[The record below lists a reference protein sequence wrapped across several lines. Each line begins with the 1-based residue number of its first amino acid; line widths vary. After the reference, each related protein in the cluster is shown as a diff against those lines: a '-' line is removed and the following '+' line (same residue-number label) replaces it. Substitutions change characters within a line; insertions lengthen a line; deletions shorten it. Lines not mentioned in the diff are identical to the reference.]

1 MSEELPILAAA
12 LRSQTGSAGVLLL
25 GRLLD
30 SLPVPVLLTDCDSGL
45 RVLYA
50 NPAWPRPAESADF
63 LSVGR
68 PLSEI
73 FVGGQERLLPLLQRV
88 CRTGEPAHHRDFEIA
103 DGDAPT
109 RWDWEAYPI
118 LDAAKKARYIVVI
131 AMDVT
136 DRPDHDPDQR
146 QKVAD
151 SREKASGILRIFGL
165 APDDSALYPVEQLS
179 ARERAVADL
188 VALGLSNSE
197 IASRLYVS
205 RSTVASHVASVL
217 HKLDFGS
224 RVQIAAWVVARR
236 LREESAESRC

>member
-12 LRSQTGSAGVLLL
+12 LGSQTGSAGVVLL

-30 SLPVPVLLTDCDSGL
+30 SLPVPVLLMDCGSDM

-50 NPAWPRPAESADF
+50 NPAWPRPAESAHF
-63 LSVGR
+63 LSEGR
-68 PLSEI
+68 PLGE
-73 FVGGQERLLPLLQRV
+73 VLAGGQERLLPLLQGV
-88 CRTGEPAHHRDFEIA
+88 CATGEPAHHRDFDVA
-103 DGDAPT
+103 DGEAPT

-118 LDAAKKARYIVVI
+118 LDAAKKSRYIVVI

-136 DRPDHDPDQR
+136 DRPEHDPDQR

-151 SREKASGILRIFGL
+151 SREKASGILRIFGV
-165 APDDSALYPVEQLS
+165 APDDRVVGQVEQLTS
-179 ARERAVADL
+179 RERAVADL
-188 VALGLSNSE
+188 VALGLSNST
-197 IASRLYVS
+197 IASRLFVS
-205 RSTVASHVASVL
+205 RSTVASHVASIL

-236 LREESAESRC
+236 LREESAEERY

>member
-1 MSEELPILAAA
+1 MSEELHILAAA
-12 LRSQTGSAGVLLL
+12 LRSQSGSEGVALL

-30 SLPVPVLLTDCDSGL
+30 SLPVPVLLADCGSEL
-45 RVLYA
+45 RVIYA
-50 NPAWPRPAESADF
+50 NPAWPRPADQAHF
-63 LSVGR
+63 LSEGR
-68 PLSEI
+68 PLREVLASR
-73 FVGGQERLLPLLQRV
+73 QERLLPLLDEV
-88 CRTGEPAHHRDFEIA
+88 CRTGEPAHHRDFEVD

-118 LDAAKKARYIVVI
+118 LDAAKKPRYIVVI

-136 DRPDHDPDQR
+136 DRPEHDPDRR

-151 SREKASGILRIFGL
+151 SREKASGILRIFGI
-165 APDDSALYPVEQLS
+165 APDDAALDPVEQLS

-188 VALGLSNSE
+188 VALGLSNSA
-197 IASRLYVS
+197 IASRLFVS
-205 RSTVASHVASVL
+205 RSTVASHVASIL

-236 LREESAESRC
+236 LREESAESRY